1 MFIDLSHNF
10 VVKNTITVKF
20 SESVNA
26 KLVPRLVAKYGE
38 SLLGIQMY
46 EDYISD
52 AFYSRGEWY
61 YPLTVILTSGPVT
74 EWVKWKMKAG
84 AFKDGI
90 PYAYVGEGLLDIN
103 IVAEAPYEFAEKLAG
118 RAICSTEETLK
129 INIETTATDPTFLSG
144 RYSQTFVDE
153 MARQL
158 ASKISEAMSV
168 EGIEGGAISL
178 SLVFAPATYM
188 EHTSENVTYRRLLIA
203 DSASAP
209 RDFWVKWTRE
219 DGAMAYTVS
228 DHVSAENITFEIG
241 EDVPQKVREKEYRFL
256 LSAGGDKYHN
266 AMGRKNITEWRELIK
281 RAIRRGDLIKIE
293 PVVTEEQNDDLT
305 AALAAVLGK
314 EPTREE
320 TPAVEQP
327 VAENEEFARAMAMAR
342 AILSERE
349 SVAAENAHEPVI
361 DQPEPESE
369 PEIETT
375 AIPAATP
382 SIFDIPEVAVSA
394 DEAPAIEAEPDIEKA
409 PVIESAP
416 VIEET
421 PVVAA
426 PVAEIAS
433 ADVFEDIEDEEA
445 LEDEESTLIDP
456 TMLVGATSTASYS
469 EPETPAPVAEPEPAA
484 PAVSR
489 EEIEAKIRA
498 EIETRVRLEY
508 ESRARRQAE
517 EEAEKHRLAAEE
529 LRRKNQE
536 LIEAAEAERARQAQ
550 LAEQL
555 RAEAKERER
564 LAEAARIALEQA
576 RKEEEEK
583 ARAAALA
590 RAVEE
595 RRREEERLAAEERR
609 RAAEAAKREA
619 ERKAEEERLAKI
631 KATEA
636 LAGNAKS
643 KNYTYTSKTVKFL
656 FRRAVD
662 PNITARIYEII
673 KTTLEYYGKEKM
685 YMRIKATIPD
695 TTTVI
700 LEFVEIPMEEMTLL
714 SNIIKVLGNSGLG
727 IAKAIVE

>member
-10 VVKNTITVKF
+10 VVKNTITEKF
-20 SESVNA
+20 SESINL
-26 KLVPRLVAKYGE
+26 KLIPRLEAKYGA

-52 AFYSRGEWY
+52 AFYARGEWY
-61 YPLTVILTSGPVT
+61 YPLTVILTAGPAT

-84 AFKDGI
+84 TFKDGI
-90 PYAYVGEGLLDIN
+90 PYAYIGDGLLDIN
-103 IVAEAPYEFAEKLAG
+103 IVAEAPSEFAEKLAG
-118 RAICSTEETLK
+118 RAICSTDDMLK
-129 INIETTATDPTFLSG
+129 VNVETTATDPTFLSG

-158 ASKISEAMSV
+158 TGKISEAMSV
-168 EGIEGGAISL
+168 KGVESGAVSV

-188 EHTSENVTYRRLLIA
+188 EHTSENVTYRRLLIS
-203 DSASAP
+203 DNASAP

-228 DHVSAENITFEIG
+228 DHVNAENITFEIG

-281 RAIRRGDLIKIE
+281 RAIRRGDLVKVE
-293 PVVTEEQNDDLT
+293 PIMSESATDDVT

-314 EPTREE
+314 EPVHEAS
-320 TPAVEQP
+320 PAVEQP
-327 VAENEEFARAMAMAR
+327 IAENEEFARAMAMAR

-349 SVAAENAHEPVI
+349 SAAAESTSSPVT
-361 DQPEPESE
+361 DRSE
-369 PEIETT
+369 PELEIETVT
-375 AIPAATP
+375 LPSATQ
-382 SIFDIPEVAVSA
+382 SVFDIPEVV
-394 DEAPAIEAEPDIEKA
+394 A
-409 PVIESAP
+409 PVEEAAVTETAP
-416 VIEET
+416 VIEEVT
-421 PVVAA
+421 AATA
-426 PVAEIAS
+426 PVHETAS
-433 ADVFEDIEDEEA
+433 EDVFEDIEDEEA
-445 LEDEESTLIDP
+445 LEDEESTLIDLSLLDGVTPAANYAEQEQSASVVEPVSP
-456 TMLVGATSTASYS
+456 T
-469 EPETPAPVAEPEPAA
+469 EPETAVPV
-484 PAVSR
+484 VSR

-498 EIETRVRLEY
+498 EIEARVRLEY

-583 ARAAALA
+583 AQAAALA

-595 RRREEERLAAEERR
+595 RRREEERRAAEERR

-636 LAGNAKS
+636 LAGNAKN

-700 LEFVEIPMEEMTLL
+700 LEFVEIPMEEMALL
-714 SNIIKVLGNSGLG
+714 SNIIKVLGNGGLG